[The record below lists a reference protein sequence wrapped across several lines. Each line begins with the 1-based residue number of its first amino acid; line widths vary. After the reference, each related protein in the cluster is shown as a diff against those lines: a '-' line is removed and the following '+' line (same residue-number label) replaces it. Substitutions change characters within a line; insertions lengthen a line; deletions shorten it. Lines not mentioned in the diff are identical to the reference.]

1 MSKKKMIIG
10 IWLMVM
16 ALIALTA
23 YTMYFVAQM
32 RFSVL
37 LYSYSGLVVTQIFA
51 LITFLVG
58 SEKIKNAFLKIIY
71 YLCCVASLAV
81 IPAFLFIFMGLISQ
95 YQKEV

>member
-1 MSKKKMIIG
+1 MSKKLFLG

-16 ALIALTA
+16 SLLALTA

-32 RFSVL
+32 RFSIL

-51 LITFLVG
+51 LIVFLIG
-58 SEKIKNAFLKIIY
+58 SEKVKNSFLRIIY
-71 YLCCVASLAV
+71 GLCCLASLAV

-95 YQKEV
+95 YHVDI